1 MIVKRK
7 LFSVIDEEGNLGY
20 YLYNEATGEEKL
32 FSVVEEER
40 EFASVKALKK
50 AGNTIVDK
58 AIKGKLTTKDI
69 ARAGRLKGRNSLKA
83 VENPHYSKVAKAG
96 YNKMNQITKGEFG
109 KSMSKDDFVKQ
120 SREAAKTASRQLGNR
135 NPKKGE
141 VKALVDTL
149 NQASR

>member
-1 MIVKRK
+1 M
-7 LFSVIDEEGNLGY
+7 DEEGNLGY

-40 EFASVKALKK
+40 EFASVRALKK
-50 AGNTIVDK
+50 GTKKLLDK
-58 AIKGKLTTKDI
+58 SLEGKLTTKDV
-69 ARAGRLKGRNSLKA
+69 ASVMGLKGSRSLKA

-109 KSMSKDDFVKQ
+109 KSISKPDFVKQ
-120 SREAAKTASRQLGNR
+120 SREVARTASRQLGNR

-141 VKALVDTL
+141 MKALVDSL
-149 NQASR
+149 NQQASILR